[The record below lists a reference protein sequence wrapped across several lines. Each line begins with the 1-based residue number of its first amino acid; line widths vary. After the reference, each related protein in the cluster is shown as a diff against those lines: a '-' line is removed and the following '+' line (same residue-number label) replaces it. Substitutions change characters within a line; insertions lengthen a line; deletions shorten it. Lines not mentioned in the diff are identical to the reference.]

1 MRTARQNA
9 RVFGLSAVQMKICAR
24 CGKQFPIVS
33 PDYAY
38 KMEKSRAD
46 KRYMWFCSY
55 ACMRAIQRP
64 LEEKR
69 KAEFEARVQKDILN
83 LEEIERHNQ
92 RTLAAYH
99 ARKEAREAAMTEEEK
114 AARKAEKSALKR
126 LAGLASAKKRR
137 EKAEQEKAEQALR
150 HQRDA
155 FAKQIDRMPKAD
167 PFEMD
172 KGREEYARIDAMPC
186 RMRAEDEWRK
196 KKRERNKKTCQETKS

>member
-126 LAGLASAKKRR
+126 LAGH
-137 EKAEQEKAEQALR
+137 AE
-150 HQRDA
+150 
-155 FAKQIDRMPKAD
+155 
-167 PFEMD
+167 
-172 KGREEYARIDAMPC
+172 G
-186 RMRAEDEWRK
+186 
-196 KKRERNKKTCQETKS
+196 